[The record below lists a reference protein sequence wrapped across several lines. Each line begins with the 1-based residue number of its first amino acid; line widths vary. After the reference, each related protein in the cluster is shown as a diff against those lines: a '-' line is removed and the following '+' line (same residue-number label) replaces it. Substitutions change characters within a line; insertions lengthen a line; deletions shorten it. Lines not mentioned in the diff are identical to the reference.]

1 MEIKKTK
8 FIRRS
13 ELTQSKTFKR
23 FRVLRLRKEVFKS
36 ISKTGYTTVFV
47 HSELWRLTSEELR
60 QWIKEETEKGNPV
73 LKNIRRAIQN
83 CYRDD

>member
-36 ISKTGYTTVFV
+36 ISKTGNTTVMV